1 MIIRRVE
8 RDFTPTR
15 GGPLAVA
22 QRGANLVPVE
32 RPQPTFLALAYS
44 NGFVTVEITHEAVDL
59 FVESTGSVPLP
70 FEADEQTGDRHAYSR
85 KHGVR
90 AVYDRKANLREV
102 TMSGRDGLLIR
113 VNFPGAKESSET
125 EQRESA

>member
-1 MIIRRVE
+1 MIMRRVE
-8 RDFTPTR
+8 RDTGLQR
-15 GGPLAVA
+15 GGPLAVS

-59 FVESTGSVPLP
+59 FVENNGSVPLP
-70 FEADEQTGDRHAYSR
+70 FETDEQSGDRRAFSR

-90 AVYDRKANLREV
+90 AVYDRTAKLREV

-113 VNFPGAKESSET
+113 VNFPSDDEAPA
-125 EQRESA
+125 RERQSA